1 MNAVYLKK
9 TDDMEKNTKKPDI
22 KLYAIFI
29 ILVVFQIFGCATPGQ
44 HDLDEGRR
52 LFASENWDQSV
63 HFFTKALEKYPDNTE
78 VKLLLKGARLR
89 SSQAHMTKGEAFMR
103 DGSYDMAIAEFQ
115 MSITMNPGNRKAL
128 SLIRKAKNM
137 KTALFYIK
145 QSRNMLKSRQY
156 KQGKESLLKAL
167 KLDPENDEAKKLL
180 SYFEREKESQPK
192 FRVKLKNNNPVS
204 LKFKNTPLISV
215 FEVLSTLTGINFI
228 FDKDLK
234 ESNVTL
240 FMTDVPF
247 DKFIDVLLKT
257 HGLSAKIVDEKT
269 MLIYPD
275 TSVKN
280 KEYQDLVIRTFYLA
294 NIGAKKMASILTK
307 VLKTQNIII
316 NEKLNALILRAPED
330 VIKLAARVIEAND
343 MTEAEVLL
351 NVEILEVS
359 RSKEKQFGIE
369 IEPASVS
376 VGIGEGNSKIEENTS
391 FVGKASLKALSGL
404 TSQEVYLSVPR
415 ATLNFLKKD
424 GDTKILASP
433 QIRVKNG
440 QNSKILIGE
449 RVPLRT
455 NRRVDTT
462 GAITYDFQYF
472 EIGVKLNAMPVI
484 NMNGQITINLKLEIS
499 ALGPNVGTAD
509 DPQFSILTRTAQSI
523 VTVLDGEAIV
533 IGGLIRDEE
542 RESMRSIPYI
552 EQLPLLGRIFS
563 SESTENRRTDIIM
576 AITPVIIR
584 ELVIPDADISQMWS
598 GSEKKFSISKPFEE
612 TLGKEAK
619 YKDKPK
625 KEIHDELK
633 SIDKKESENDKV
645 ILPSI
650 EINNK
655 IAEPK
660 DSMIFK

>member
-1 MNAVYLKK
+1 M
-9 TDDMEKNTKKPDI
+9 KNTKKTGI
-22 KLYAIFI
+22 KPYVMIMI
-29 ILVVFQIFGCATPGQ
+29 PVVILLLGCTTPGQ

-52 LFASENWDQSV
+52 LFASENWDESV
-63 HFFTKALEKYPDNTE
+63 QFFTKALEKYPDNNE
-78 VKLLLKGARLR
+78 VKLLLKGAKMR
-89 SSQAHMTKGEAFMR
+89 SSQAHMIKGEAFMKN
-103 DGSYDMAIAEFQ
+103 GYYDMAIGEFQ
-115 MSITMNPGNRKAL
+115 MSIAMNPGNRKPFF
-128 SLIRKAKNM
+128 LIQKAKNM

-145 QSRNMLKSRQY
+145 QGRNMLKSRQY
-156 KQGKESLLKAL
+156 KQGRESLLKAL
-167 KLDPENDEAKKLL
+167 ELDSGNEEAKKLL
-180 SYFEREKESQPK
+180 SYFEKEKESQPG
-192 FRVKLKNNNPVS
+192 FRLKLKNNNPVS

-247 DKFIDVLLKT
+247 ERFIDVLLKT
-257 HGLSAKIVDEKT
+257 HGLSAKTIDEKT

-280 KEYQDLVIRTFYLA
+280 KEYQELVIRTFYLA
-294 NIGAKKMASILTK
+294 NIDAKKMASILTK
-307 VLKTQNIII
+307 VLKTKNIII
-316 NEKLNALILRAPED
+316 NEKLNAIVLRAPED

-369 IEPASVS
+369 IEPSSIS
-376 VGIGEGNSKIEENTS
+376 VGIGEGNSKIDENAS
-391 FVGKASLKALSGL
+391 FVGKASVKALSGL

-433 QIRVKNG
+433 QIRVKNR

-472 EIGVKLNAMPVI
+472 EIGVKLNATPVI
-484 NMNGQITINLKLEIS
+484 NMNGQITIKLKLEIS

-542 RESMRSIPYI
+542 RQSMRSIPYI
-552 EQLPLLGRIFS
+552 DQLPLLGKIFS
-563 SESTENRRTDIIM
+563 GESTENRRTDIIM

-584 ELVIPDADISQMWS
+584 ELVIPDTNVSQMWS
-598 GSEKKFSISKPFEE
+598 GSENKFSTSKPFEE
-612 TLGKEAK
+612 IFRRKTK
-619 YKDKPK
+619 YADKPEK
-625 KEIHDELK
+625 KIHDELK
-633 SIDKKESENDKV
+633 SLDEKDEENDKV

-650 EINNK
+650 EINNR

-660 DSMIFK
+660 DSLIFK